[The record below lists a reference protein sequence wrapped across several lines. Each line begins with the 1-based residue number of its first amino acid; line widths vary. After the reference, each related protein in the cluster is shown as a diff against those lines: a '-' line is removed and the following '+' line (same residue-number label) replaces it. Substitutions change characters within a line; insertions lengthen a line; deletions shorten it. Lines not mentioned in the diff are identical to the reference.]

1 MSRIVIG
8 ALPWDT
14 MVVVV
19 MVVVGVVVMVV
30 KRTQKSYRN
39 FPFMIIERDKN
50 TTIQLPSSVPCK

>member
-19 MVVVGVVVMVV
+19 VVVMMVV
-30 KRTQKSYRN
+30 KRRQKSYRN

-50 TTIQLPSSVPCK
+50 KLGLSCAKLRLT